1 MGAFDQLD
9 KWTDEQLA
17 QIERRIRGIYSAAAD
32 ELAEKAAAFY
42 RDLEDRDMAMRAR
55 VEDGTLSG
63 EAYRQW
69 LQGQMAAGERYEA
82 MRDELA
88 ARVSGS
94 NQLAATYISGSVPE
108 IFRENYNRSAWLLER
123 GYGDLSFTLFD
134 EHTVRRL
141 ILERPELLP
150 PVSIDIPLDE
160 RWNQGKITDV
170 ITSAILQGKR
180 IPDIAQDL
188 RLVAEMNRVSAVR
201 NARTAVT
208 GAQNAGRQESY
219 NHAAAMGITVRKM
232 WVATKDSRT
241 RDSHRA
247 MDGTVVP
254 YDEAFHTDLGSTM
267 MYPGDRNGKPGDV
280 YNCRCTMRTV
290 EKAGI
295 EAEPRQMRVR
305 DPATGKN
312 VVVSAMTY
320 PEWER
325 WKGTQSKT
333 AGIGLQFFAK
343 ADPRKL
349 TEYALVPGKSKGKAE
364 AFRSALGYTAEN
376 AEDLRKD
383 VLEHFDVDKLRAKG
397 YNGYGDTFE
406 LVMKLK
412 GPNGR
417 TANVLTSWIL
427 EDGAN
432 EHKLTSIYI
441 TDKEADV

>member
-42 RDLEDRDMAMRAR
+42 RDLEDRDAVMLER
-55 VEDGTLSG
+55 VRDGTLT
-63 EAYRQW
+63 EEQYRLW

-94 NQLAATYISGSVPE
+94 NQLAATYISGKVPE

-160 RWNQGKITDV
+160 RWNQGKITDT

-180 IPDIAQDL
+180 IPDIAEDL
-188 RLVAEMNRVSAVR
+188 RSVAEMNRVSAVR

-219 NHAAAMGITVRKM
+219 AHAASMGIRVQKM

-241 RDSHRA
+241 CDSHRA
-247 MDGTVVP
+247 MDGTVVG
-254 YDEAFHTDLGSTM
+254 YDEEFHTDLGSTM
-267 MYPGDRNGKPGDV
+267 LYPGDRNGKPGDI
-280 YNCRCTMRTV
+280 YNCRCTLRTV
-290 EKAGI
+290 EKPGI
-295 EAEPRQMRVR
+295 EAEWRQMRVR
-305 DPATGKN
+305 DPDTGKN
-312 VVVSAMTY
+312 VVVSGMTY
-320 PEWER
+320 HEWER
-325 WKGTQSKT
+325 WVK
-333 AGIGLQFFAK
+333 
-343 ADPRKL
+343 R
-349 TEYALVPGKSKGKAE
+349 
-364 AFRSALGYTAEN
+364 
-376 AEDLRKD
+376 
-383 VLEHFDVDKLRAKG
+383 RA
-397 YNGYGDTFE
+397 
-406 LVMKLK
+406 
-412 GPNGR
+412 
-417 TANVLTSWIL
+417 
-427 EDGAN
+427 
-432 EHKLTSIYI
+432 
-441 TDKEADV
+441 

>member
-1 MGAFDQLD
+1 MADRYDSD

-17 QIERRIRGIYSAAAD
+17 LIERRIRAIYSATAD

-42 RDLEDRDMAMRAR
+42 RDLEARDMAMRER
-55 VEDGTLSG
+55 VEDGTLSE

-69 LQGQMAAGERYEA
+69 LQGQMATGERYEA

-88 ARVSGS
+88 ARVSQS
-94 NQLAATYISGSVPE
+94 NQLAAVYINGKTPE
-108 IFRENYNRSAWLLER
+108 IFRENYNVSAWLLER

-134 EHTVRRL
+134 ENTVRRL

-160 RWNQGKITDV
+160 RWNQGKITDTIV
-170 ITSAILQGKR
+170 SAILQGKR

-208 GAQNAGRQESY
+208 SAQNAGRQESY
-219 NHAAAMGITVRKM
+219 NHAASMGITVRKM

-254 YDEAFHTDLGSTM
+254 YDEEFHTDLGSSM

-290 EKAGI
+290 EKPGI
-295 EAEPRQMRVR
+295 EAEGRQMRVR
-305 DPATGKN
+305 DPATGTN

-320 PEWER
+320 SEWER
-325 WKGTQSKT
+325 WVKRRG
-333 AGIGLQFFAK
+333 
-343 ADPRKL
+343 
-349 TEYALVPGKSKGKAE
+349 
-364 AFRSALGYTAEN
+364 
-376 AEDLRKD
+376 
-383 VLEHFDVDKLRAKG
+383 
-397 YNGYGDTFE
+397 
-406 LVMKLK
+406 
-412 GPNGR
+412 
-417 TANVLTSWIL
+417 
-427 EDGAN
+427 
-432 EHKLTSIYI
+432 
-441 TDKEADV
+441 

>member
-1 MGAFDQLD
+1 MADRYDSD

-17 QIERRIRGIYSAAAD
+17 LIERRIRAIYSATAD

-42 RDLEDRDMAMRAR
+42 RDLEARDMAMRER
-55 VEDGTLSG
+55 VEDGTLSE

-69 LQGQMAAGERYEA
+69 LQGQMATGERYEA

-88 ARVSGS
+88 ARVSQS
-94 NQLAATYISGSVPE
+94 NQLAAVYINGKTPE
-108 IFRENYNRSAWLLER
+108 IFRENYNVSAWLLER

-134 EHTVRRL
+134 ENTVRRL

-160 RWNQGKITDV
+160 RWNQGKITDTIV
-170 ITSAILQGKR
+170 SAILQGKR

-208 GAQNAGRQESY
+208 SAQNAGRQESY
-219 NHAAAMGITVRKM
+219 NHAASMGITVRKM

-254 YDEAFHTDLGSTM
+254 YDEEFHTDLGSSM

-295 EAEPRQMRVR
+295 EAEGRQMRVR

-325 WKGTQSKT
+325 WVKRRG
-333 AGIGLQFFAK
+333 
-343 ADPRKL
+343 
-349 TEYALVPGKSKGKAE
+349 
-364 AFRSALGYTAEN
+364 
-376 AEDLRKD
+376 
-383 VLEHFDVDKLRAKG
+383 
-397 YNGYGDTFE
+397 
-406 LVMKLK
+406 
-412 GPNGR
+412 
-417 TANVLTSWIL
+417 
-427 EDGAN
+427 
-432 EHKLTSIYI
+432 
-441 TDKEADV
+441 